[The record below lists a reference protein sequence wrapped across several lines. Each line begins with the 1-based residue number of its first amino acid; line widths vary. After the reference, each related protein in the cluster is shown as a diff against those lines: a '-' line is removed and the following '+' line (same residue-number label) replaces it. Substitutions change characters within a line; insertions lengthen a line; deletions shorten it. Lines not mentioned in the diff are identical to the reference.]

1 MSKIVVTNRKAR
13 FDYHIE
19 DRIEAGLVLTGAEIK
34 SIREG
39 GMTLEQSYVRPHK
52 GELFLIGAHIKQY
65 GFADDKSY
73 DPVRPRKLLLHKAE
87 INKFRGKV
95 ESKGFTLVPLSIY
108 LKEGK
113 AKLELALAK
122 GKSAPDKRQN
132 IKEKESKRDLSRVMK
147 NR

>member
-19 DRIEAGLVLTGAEIK
+19 DKIEAGLVLTGAEIK

-52 GELFLIGAHIKQY
+52 GELFLIGAHIKPY